1 MFGAMHFLRGAKA
14 FSPIKPRTALRRLR
28 SGVRHPTA
36 FIGSER
42 VSARFL
48 TSSARDGYRGYRDI
62 PFVKAE
68 LSAGNVR
75 TAIQVDFPKKVF
87 VPVIYFDVGR
97 LPIQQGEFLQRWVKE
112 TASEDGAQ
120 VVECFLNI
128 CSVWVACGFRPYGA
142 SQRSMVEKWTKIKDL
157 PVEDRRRGAIFFFA
171 FSLALN
177 LVLHLVLFLA
187 LSLLKLILA
196 LEVVGYVLGW
206 QYGYKLKE
214 KEGAF
219 GSRN

>member
-68 LSAGNVR
+68 LSAGNLR
-75 TAIQVDFPKKVF
+75 TAIQVDL
-87 VPVIYFDVGR
+87 PVIYFDVGR
-97 LPIQQGEFLQRWVKE
+97 LPIQQGKFFQKWGKE

-120 VVECFLNI
+120 VMELFVNI
-128 CSVWVACGFRPYGA
+128 CSFWVACGFRPYGA